1 MTTILHIKTDK
12 KIRDQVEKLAKTNGM
27 TITALVN
34 ISLRSL
40 INRPILELDL
50 APEPNAKTKKA
61 ITQARK
67 DYKSA
72 KNISGPFDTKE
83 EIGRHLSKLMKQ
95 K

>member
-40 INRPILELDL
+40 INKPILELDL
-50 APEPNAKTKKA
+50 APALNARTTKT
-61 ITQARK
+61 IIQAQK
-67 DYKSA
+67 DRIA
-72 KNISGPFDTKE
+72 DKNVSGPFRTVIELKK
-83 EIGRHLSKLMKQ
+83 HLEK
-95 K
+95 